1 MPNSSHFVF
10 FPHHDSLEMDSSLHQ
25 SNKSMSSDNLEDA
38 ENSTRSNPRMQTS
51 PSRKP
56 IKSAI
61 RTGVRK
67 PSQCI
72 PSMIPTMPLNGKGCA
87 PGCTKSGYIS
97 PQWGWYISTTPP
109 TPEYSSS
116 AKNQV
121 LSHQMNTNNLY
132 ATNRPAIHGNFS
144 KQPWNPSTTP
154 IQESPQPIPVFS
166 KGAPNYSSGWPT
178 VPL

>member
-1 MPNSSHFVF
+1 
-10 FPHHDSLEMDSSLHQ
+10 MDATCHQ
-25 SNKSMSSDNLEDA
+25 SNRSTSSENAVEAD
-38 ENSTRSNPRMQTS
+38 NSTRSNPRMQSS

-56 IKSAI
+56 MKSAI

-72 PSMIPTMPLNGKGCA
+72 PTMPSNGKGCA
-87 PGCTKSGYIS
+87 PGSTKSGYIS

-109 TPEYSSS
+109 TPEYSAS

-132 ATNRPAIHGNFS
+132 ATNRSAIHGNFS

-154 IQESPQPIPVFS
+154 IQEAPQPIFS

-178 VPL
+178 VPLWAMITFTYEFIEY